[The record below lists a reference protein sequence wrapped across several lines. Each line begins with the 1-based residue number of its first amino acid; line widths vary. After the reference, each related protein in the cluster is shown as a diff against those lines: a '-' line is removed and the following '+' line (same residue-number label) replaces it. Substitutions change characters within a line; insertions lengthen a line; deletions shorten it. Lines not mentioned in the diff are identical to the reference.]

1 MFLHRALKMVS
12 GEVFSTFRKSKTQRS
27 YMKVFLFFL
36 LLQMSLPCTVWGE
49 NNTTVSTSLTSVSD
63 QSSVYTTPASAI
75 TNMYMTSG
83 ASSNPPNTSSNI
95 NTSTVPLVSTSMS
108 TASSNGSLM
117 GNDTTLSCPE
127 FTCTTDCYAQV
138 MNKTTNCPSNDY
150 FCKLT
155 KQGMSHSVNCSASCG
170 TSCGNAT
177 HSNCT
182 VDCCNTTNCLSSTL
196 IAITNPPTTTATTKA
211 TTSTTTTKVTVAP
224 TQANNGKKCHSFT
237 CTGVACYKN
246 VLSNS
251 MMCPIGQDYCML
263 KKTTTG
269 SEESWQGSCSTDC
282 RKLQSCTASIS
293 PCYLEC
299 CNATS
304 NSCLLLSG
312 VLNMPSSASRGPH
325 SSALLMASLL
335 LIWIMRALTP

>member
-1 MFLHRALKMVS
+1 MVS

-36 LLQMSLPCTVWGE
+36 LLQMSAM
-49 NNTTVSTSLTSVSD
+49 TTATTPESTSPTSVSN
-63 QSSVYTTPASAI
+63 QSSGSTSPEHTTPASTI
-75 TNMYMTSG
+75 TNKYMTSG
-83 ASSNPPNTSSNI
+83 ASSNPPNTSP
-95 NTSTVPLVSTSMS
+95 NTQTITVPLVSTSMI
-108 TASSNGSLM
+108 TASRNGSLM
-117 GNDTTLSCPE
+117 ENDTILSCPE
-127 FTCTTDCYAQV
+127 FTCTTDCYAQF
-138 MNKTTNCPSNDY
+138 MNKTTNPCPSNAY
-150 FCKLT
+150 FCELT
-155 KQGMSHSVNCSASCG
+155 KQDMSHSVNCSASCG
-170 TSCGNAT
+170 VSCGNAT
-177 HSNCT
+177 LSNCT

-196 IAITNPPTTTATTKA
+196 FAKTNPPTTAATTKA
-211 TTSTTTTKVTVAP
+211 TTSTTTIKVTVAP
-224 TQANNGKKCHSFT
+224 TQANNGKKCHNFT

-246 VLSNS
+246 FLSNT

-269 SEESWQGSCSTDC
+269 SEETWQGSCSTDC
-282 RKLQSCTASIS
+282 RKMQSCAASAS

-299 CNATS
+299 CNATA

-335 LIWIMRALTP
+335 LIWILRALTP